1 MRQIVS
7 QHLILYYI
15 ILYMRQTSRYLSMNK
30 REELNKIVKD
40 SIAQSIFQLMKRKR
54 FSDITITEIV
64 KKQELL
70 EHHFIVILLIKK
82 TLYLII

>member
-1 MRQIVS
+1 
-7 QHLILYYI
+7 
-15 ILYMRQTSRYLSMNK
+15 MNK

-54 FSDITITEIV
+54 FSDITITE

>member
-1 MRQIVS
+1 
-7 QHLILYYI
+7 
-15 ILYMRQTSRYLSMNK
+15 MNK

-64 KKQELL
+64 KKAGVARAS
-70 EHHFIVILLIKK
+70 F
-82 TLYLII
+82 YRNFA

>member
-1 MRQIVS
+1 
-7 QHLILYYI
+7 
-15 ILYMRQTSRYLSMNK
+15 MNK